1 VIYLIRRL
9 PWKKLMAR
17 LRWLYEAM
25 RGYKRGALL
34 LTGLMTA
41 SAIIGVL
48 TALLLRSLIDTASGL
63 TGGPLVQTGLF
74 FMLALIIQAGI
85 SALLPVL
92 GARIRTG
99 HVNALREKLFDSF
112 MAVNWQQLI
121 SHHSGD
127 YVNRMISDAEDVSWF
142 LLTAVPDLIATF
154 AQLVAAGVVLFFME
168 PVLALIMLA
177 VTPVLSV
184 LARAFARPMNE
195 ASMKMRELYGESIAL
210 TQESIQNIVTLR
222 AFQRQAAAGEKLHR
236 LHSSLMHWTVR
247 QGKLSALS
255 GAAQGA
261 GFFIAY
267 ALAMM
272 WGVWKLSQKALSFGG
287 LAAYL
292 QLASQ
297 VQSPLRH
304 LAGQFPQMVSAMV
317 SAGRLMEV
325 LSLPAENLSGE
336 APALCGPLGIKL
348 KSVRFAYKEG
358 DGEGKA
364 MLDGL
369 SMTVPFG
376 TMAALIGATGEGKTT
391 VARLLLG
398 LVNAQEGGVL
408 LYGPDGR
415 EYPAGAAA
423 RGAFSYV
430 PQGRFLFSG
439 TIADNL
445 RLGREAATPEEMEEA
460 LRLSCAWDFVNALP
474 DRLDTCL
481 GENGIGLSE
490 GQHQRIAIARA
501 LLRDAP
507 ILILDEA
514 TSALDMRTES
524 VMLKNIR
531 DAFQSKGRTA
541 LIITHRSAALK
552 NCSAVYR
559 LSGGKA
565 YAVPQA
571 VKVTH
576 TRPRIKKAAAS

>member
-1 VIYLIRRL
+1 
-9 PWKKLMAR
+9 MAR

-25 RGYKRGALL
+25 RGYKRAMLL

-63 TGGPLVQTGLF
+63 AGGPLVQTGLF
-74 FMLALIIQAGI
+74 FMLALIAQAGI
-85 SALLPVL
+85 SAALSILN
-92 GARIRTG
+92 ARIKTE
-99 HVNALREKLFDSF
+99 HLNALREKLFKAF
-112 MAVNWQQLI
+112 MSVTWQHLI

-127 YVNRMISDAEDVSWF
+127 YVNRMLSDAEDVSWF
-142 LLTAVPDLIATF
+142 LLSAIPDLIATF
-154 AQLVAAGVVLFFME
+154 AQLVAAGLVLFFME

-184 LARAFARPMNE
+184 LARAFARPMKE
-195 ASMKMRELYGESIAL
+195 ASVKMRKLDGESIAL
-210 TQESIQNIVTLR
+210 TQECLQNIVTLR
-222 AFQRQAAAGEKLHR
+222 AFQRQAAAGEKLHK
-236 LHSSLMHWTVR
+236 LQSSLKYWTVR
-247 QGKLSALS
+247 RGKLSALS

-261 GFFIAY
+261 GFFAAY
-267 ALAMM
+267 ALALM
-272 WGVWKLSQKALSFGG
+272 WGVWKLSKKALTFGG

-297 VQSPLRH
+297 VQGPLRH

-325 LSLPAENLSGE
+325 LSLPAEDLSGD
-336 APALCGPLGIKL
+336 APAMDGPLGIKL
-348 KSVRFAYKEG
+348 KSVRFAYHEG
-358 DGEGKA
+358 DA
-364 MLDGL
+364 VLDGF
-369 SMTVPFG
+369 SMIVPPG
-376 TMAALIGATGEGKTT
+376 TMVALTGATGEGKTT

-398 LVNAQEGGVL
+398 LVKPQEGGTL

-415 EYPAGAAA
+415 EYPANATTRA
-423 RGAFSYV
+423 AFSYV

-445 RLGREAATPEEMEEA
+445 RLGRETASIEEMAEA
-460 LRLSCAWDFVNALP
+460 LRLSCAWDFVSALP
-474 DRLDTCL
+474 DGLGTRL
-481 GENGIGLSE
+481 GENGAGLSE
-490 GQHQRIAIARA
+490 GQQQRLAVARA

-507 ILILDEA
+507 ILLLDEA

-524 VMLKNIR
+524 AMLKNIR
-531 DAFQSKGRTA
+531 DAFQSKGRTC

-552 NCSAVYR
+552 NCAAVYH

-565 YAVPQA
+565 YAVPQS

-576 TRPRIKKAAAS
+576 ARPRVKKQAAS